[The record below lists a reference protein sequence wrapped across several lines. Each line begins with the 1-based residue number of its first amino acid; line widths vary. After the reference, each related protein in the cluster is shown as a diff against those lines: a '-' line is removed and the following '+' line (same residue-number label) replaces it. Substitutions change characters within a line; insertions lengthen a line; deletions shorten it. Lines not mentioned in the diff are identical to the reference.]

1 MNIDLEIE
9 KKIEEIKAIYQ
20 EYINQIKKL
29 KLRQEKIVLDFI
41 KEKEKEHLDKIRLN
55 IKNNF

>member
-41 KEKEKEHLDKIRLN
+41 KLKEEEHLNKIRQE

>member
-41 KEKEKEHLDKIRLN
+41 KLKEKEHLNKIRQE